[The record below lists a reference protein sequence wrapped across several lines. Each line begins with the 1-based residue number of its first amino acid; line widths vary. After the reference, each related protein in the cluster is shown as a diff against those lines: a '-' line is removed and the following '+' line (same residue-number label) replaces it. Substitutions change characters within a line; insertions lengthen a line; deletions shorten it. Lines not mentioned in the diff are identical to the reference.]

1 MKMPLVLLS
10 SFLSAVHLLVK
21 SVAAV
26 SQVGARFSEP
36 VHTAHSHYLTHSSF
50 PFLDGLQTQE
60 KDWF

>member
-36 VHTAHSHYLTHSSF
+36 VRTAHSHYLTHSSF